1 MLYFLTKSGIRLSYE
16 VKGEGRPILFL
27 HGWGMSS
34 RVWKYQVE
42 YFSEKFKTVTL
53 DLRGH
58 GGSSPSSDDYTF
70 EALAGDVK
78 EFVDGLSLG
87 PVSLVGWSMGGSVA
101 MMVANKFP
109 EIVSTLALVNTTP
122 KFVASEGFMHGQP
135 EAMLR
140 RLERQIDRDV
150 NRAMVEF
157 CSLMFEGEGISEEV
171 WETVALKEWPSKETL
186 KGYLKT
192 LADTDLRGELM
203 KISQPTMII
212 HGMLDR
218 ISFHDAAVFMSDQIK
233 LVRLET
239 HHDEGH
245 APFLTRPDWFNT
257 ELEGFLNDFRS
268 VN

>member
-1 MLYFLTKSGIRLSYE
+1 MPYFLTKSGLQLNYDVS
-16 VKGEGRPILFL
+16 GEGKPILFL

-42 YFSEKFKTVTL
+42 HFFEKFKTITL

-58 GGSSPSSDDYTF
+58 GESSPSDDYTF
-70 EALAGDVK
+70 DTLAGDVK
-78 EFVDGLSLG
+78 EFIEGLSLG

-101 MMVANKFP
+101 IKVAGTYP
-109 EIVSTLALVNTTP
+109 EILHSLILVSTTP
-122 KFVASEGFMHGQP
+122 KFVASEDFPYGQP

-157 CSLMFEGEGISEEV
+157 CSLMVEGEPIIEEV
-171 WETVALKEWPSKETL
+171 WETVAVNEWPSKEIL

-192 LADTDLRGELM
+192 LADTDLRGELI
-203 KISQPTMII
+203 KISHPTMIV

-218 ISFHDAAVFMSDQIK
+218 ISSHEAAVFMADRIK
-233 LVRLET
+233 KVRLES

-257 ELEGFLNDFRS
+257 ELEGFLNEFRS
-268 VN
+268 GN

>member
-1 MLYFLTKSGIRLSYE
+1 MPYFLNRTGLRLNHDVS
-16 VKGEGRPILFL
+16 GEGPPVLFL

-42 YFSEKFKTVTL
+42 YLSKKFKTVTL

-58 GGSSPSSDDYTF
+58 GGSSPSDDYSF

-78 EFVDGLSLG
+78 EFIEGLSLG

-101 MMVANKFP
+101 IMAANKFP
-109 EIVSTLALVNTTP
+109 EIVSALVLVGTTP
-122 KFVASEGFMHGQP
+122 KFVASDGFPHGQP

-140 RLERQIDRDV
+140 RLERQIDRDL
-150 NRAMVEF
+150 NKAMLEF
-157 CSLMFEGEGISEEV
+157 CSLMFEGEGIVEEV
-171 WETVALKEWPSKETL
+171 WETVSVNEWPSKETL

-192 LADTDLRGELM
+192 LADTDLRGELI
-203 KISQPTMII
+203 KISHPTMIMQ
-212 HGMLDR
+212 GMLDR
-218 ISFHDAAVFMSDQIK
+218 ISFYEAAVFMADRIK
-233 LVRLET
+233 MVRLET

-257 ELEGFLNDFRS
+257 ELEGFLNEFA
-268 VN
+268 

>member
-1 MLYFLTKSGIRLSYE
+1 MSYFMTKSGIRLRYE

-42 YFSEKFKTVTL
+42 HLSKKFKTVTL

-58 GGSSPSSDDYTF
+58 GGSSPSDDYSFDT
-70 EALAGDVK
+70 LAGDVK
-78 EFVDGLSLG
+78 EFIEGLSLG

-101 MMVANKFP
+101 IMVANKFP

-122 KFVASEGFMHGQP
+122 KFVASDGFPHGQP

-140 RLERQIDRDV
+140 RLERQIDRDL
-150 NRAMVEF
+150 NKAMVEF
-157 CSLMFEGEGISEEV
+157 CSLMFEQEGITEEV
-171 WETVALKEWPSKETL
+171 WETVAQKEWPSKETL

-192 LADTDLRGELM
+192 LADTDLRGEVG
-203 KISQPTMII
+203 KISHPTMIM

-218 ISFHDAAVFMSDQIK
+218 ISFHEAAVFMADRIK
-233 LVRLET
+233 MVRLET

-245 APFLTRPDWFNT
+245 APFLTRPEWFNT
-257 ELEGFLNDFRS
+257 ELEGFLNEFRS
-268 VN
+268 YN